1 MGLSGRETAGHS
13 VCTPHSANTPRT
25 TEITMAGASEAE
37 LREAFK
43 LFDADGDGMIS
54 ADELK
59 TLISKVGG
67 EMADAEAKALIHA
80 ADKDGNQGID
90 FGEFAQLWEALH
102 GQDEG
107 KIRAEFGKLDTDNS
121 GFITKDEM
129 VAVISSEF
137 QGDKMEEAKK
147 AIDKL
152 DVDKDGKVSY
162 PEFILVMKYKK

>member
-1 MGLSGRETAGHS
+1 MG
-13 VCTPHSANTPRT
+13 
-25 TEITMAGASEAE
+25 AGANETE

-59 TLISKVGG
+59 TLITKVGG

-80 ADKDGNQGID
+80 AGKDGND
-90 FGEFAQLWEALH
+90 FEEFAQLWTALH
-102 GQDEG
+102 GAEEG
-107 KIRAEFGKLDTDNS
+107 KMRDEFAKMDTDKS
-121 GFITKDEM
+121 GYITKDEK

>member
-1 MGLSGRETAGHS
+1 MGTPSPDTARR
-13 VCTPHSANTPRT
+13 AQ
-25 TEITMAGASEAE
+25 ITMAGANEAE

-54 ADELK
+54 AEELV

-67 EMADAEAKALIHA
+67 QMADAEAKALIHA
-80 ADKDGNQGID
+80 ADKDGNMGID
-90 FGEFAQLWEALH
+90 FGEFAKFWEALH
-102 GQDEG
+102 GDDEG
-107 KIRAEFGKLDTDNS
+107 KIRAEF
-121 GFITKDEM
+121 

-152 DVDKDGKVSY
+152 DVDKDGR
-162 PEFILVMKYKK
+162 

>member
-1 MGLSGRETAGHS
+1 MI
-13 VCTPHSANTPRT
+13 SAASSNKSDTSST
-25 TEITMAGASEAE
+25 GSMAGASEAE

-54 ADELK
+54 ADELT
-59 TLISKVGG
+59 TLISKIGG
-67 EMADAEAKALIHA
+67 EM
-80 ADKDGNQGID
+80 
-90 FGEFAQLWEALH
+90 AQLWEALH

>member
-1 MGLSGRETAGHS
+1 MI
-13 VCTPHSANTPRT
+13 SADELTRVSAASSNKSDTSST
-25 TEITMAGASEAE
+25 GSMAGASEAE

-54 ADELK
+54 ADELI
-59 TLISKVGG
+59 TLISKIGG

-107 KIRAEFGKLDTDNS
+107 KIRAEFGNWTQIIVDLSLK
-121 GFITKDEM
+121 TKW
-129 VAVISSEF
+129 
-137 QGDKMEEAKK
+137 
-147 AIDKL
+147 L
-152 DVDKDGKVSY
+152 
-162 PEFILVMKYKK
+162 L

>member
-1 MGLSGRETAGHS
+1 MGTLSGPLVRPTLFTPLHS
-13 VCTPHSANTPRT
+13 TNITP
-25 TEITMAGASEAE
+25 TMAGANEAE

-54 ADELK
+54 AEELV

-67 EMADAEAKALIHA
+67 NM
-80 ADKDGNQGID
+80 GID
-90 FGEFAQLWEALH
+90 FSEFAKFWEALH
-102 GQDEG
+102 GDDEG
-107 KIRAEFGKLDTDNS
+107 KIRAEFGKLDADKS
-121 GFITKDEM
+121 GYITKDEM

>member
-1 MGLSGRETAGHS
+1 MGTLSGPLIRPTLFTPLHS
-13 VCTPHSANTPRT
+13 TNITP
-25 TEITMAGASEAE
+25 TMAGASETE

-54 ADELK
+54 AEELT

-90 FGEFAQLWEALH
+90 FGEFAQLWTALH
-102 GQDEG
+102 GAEEG
-107 KIRAEFGKLDTDNS
+107 KMREEFAKLDTDKS
-121 GFITKDEM
+121 GYITKDEM
-129 VAVISSEF
+129 VTVISSEF